1 MQHHTPGGTFMP
13 HQSHTPGGSAI
24 QQPGPAFPN
33 GPGPNA
39 APQRHPT
46 PQGQGQG
53 QQQPADPCSL
63 ENLDSRPV
71 QPAVHALYAFPEVC
85 SETGRRFHTK
95 EQLQKHKD
103 KLFQQKRS
111 EGEAASRGWFSG
123 SDVWLGLKL
132 DVEPGPGPKPDDNDA
147 DADAAAD
154 DDDKDVRPAPLTALA
169 RTH

>member
-1 MQHHTPGGTFMP
+1 M
-13 HQSHTPGGSAI
+13 
-24 QQPGPAFPN
+24 
-33 GPGPNA
+33 
-39 APQRHPT
+39 
-46 PQGQGQG
+46 
-53 QQQPADPCSL
+53 
-63 ENLDSRPV
+63 
-71 QPAVHALYAFPEVC
+71 HALYAFPEVC

-147 DADAAAD
+147 DADADA

>member
-1 MQHHTPGGTFMP
+1 M
-13 HQSHTPGGSAI
+13 
-24 QQPGPAFPN
+24 
-33 GPGPNA
+33 

-147 DADAAAD
+147 DADAAD